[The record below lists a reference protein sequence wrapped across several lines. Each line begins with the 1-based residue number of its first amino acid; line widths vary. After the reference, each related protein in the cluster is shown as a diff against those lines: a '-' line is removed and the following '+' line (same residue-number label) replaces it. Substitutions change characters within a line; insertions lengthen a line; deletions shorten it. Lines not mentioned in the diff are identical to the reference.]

1 MNAAW
6 YERQGPAKDVL
17 VVGEMNDPEP
27 VPGGVRVRIAASGVN
42 PGDVKKRED
51 TFGIGMPYPRI
62 IPHSDGAGTI
72 DRVGPGVSQEWI
84 GQRVWCF
91 GAQSYRPFG
100 TAAEYTAL
108 PVEQVVPLPDGVSF
122 EQGACLGIPGITA
135 HRAVHVGGPVLGGT
149 VLVQGGA
156 GAVGSCAVQLAHQA
170 GARVIATCRSESD
183 KQIALEAGADEVLLT
198 DDTFPHCLRGLAPA
212 GVDHIVEVAF
222 QANIGVD
229 IEALAQAGSIATY
242 ATNSPDATIPVWQ
255 LVFKNMR
262 MYFVGRDDVPPDA
275 KLQATRDINEALES
289 GWRGLDIAAKFP
301 IEKIA
306 AAHEWVE
313 HPKGPGRVVLV
324 I

>member
-1 MNAAW
+1 
-6 YERQGPAKDVL
+6 V
-17 VVGEMNDPEP
+17 
-27 VPGGVRVRIAASGVN
+27 I
-42 PGDVKKRED
+42 
-51 TFGIGMPYPRI
+51 
-62 IPHSDGAGTI
+62 
-72 DRVGPGVSQEWI
+72 
-84 GQRVWCF
+84 
-91 GAQSYRPFG
+91 
-100 TAAEYTAL
+100 
-108 PVEQVVPLPDGVSF
+108 PLPDGVSF
-122 EQGACLGIPGITA
+122 VQGACLGIPGITA
-135 HRAVHVGGPVLGGT
+135 HRAVHVGGPVTGGT

-183 KQIALEAGADEVLLT
+183 KQIALEAGADRALLS
-198 DDTFPHCLRGLAPA
+198 DDTLLERLRGLAPD

-229 IEALAQAGSIATY
+229 IEALAQGGSIATY

-262 MYFVGRDDVPPDA
+262 MYFVGSDDVPPDA

>member
-1 MNAAW
+1 
-6 YERQGPAKDVL
+6 
-17 VVGEMNDPEP
+17 
-27 VPGGVRVRIAASGVN
+27 
-42 PGDVKKRED
+42 
-51 TFGIGMPYPRI
+51 
-62 IPHSDGAGTI
+62 
-72 DRVGPGVSQEWI
+72 
-84 GQRVWCF
+84 
-91 GAQSYRPFG
+91 
-100 TAAEYTAL
+100 
-108 PVEQVVPLPDGVSF
+108 
-122 EQGACLGIPGITA
+122 
-135 HRAVHVGGPVLGGT
+135 LGGT

-262 MYFVGRDDVPPDA
+262 MYFVGSDDVPPDA

-313 HPKGPGRVVLV
+313 HPKGPGRVVVV